1 MDKKV
6 KERLLG
12 IFPVDMRKILT
23 QVSWQ
28 EETLEEIRVRVG
40 QPMIF
45 VYGNRERF
53 LSREPPYLTE
63 KCRAPWIVTEQQMR
77 QMLNFMC
84 SYSLYAYTKDLN
96 MGFLTLP
103 GGNRVGIAGEM
114 VQEERRS
121 AAMEYPCFFNIR
133 IAKEKKGCAEGILPY
148 ICQGMDIYHTLIA
161 APPGVGKTTYLR
173 DLIRLLSG
181 EEAAG
186 RNITVV
192 DERYEI
198 AAGVHGVPQ
207 NDLGMRTDVIS
218 GCRKEEAMLLA
229 LRTMKPD
236 IIAVDELG
244 GERDDLA
251 VDRIVTCGVRLLATA
266 HAGSMEQL
274 WQQRR
279 HRVWMERQIFQRYV
293 FLKKMPDGSRR
304 FFLYNEKGER
314 MC

>member
-1 MDKKV
+1 MDRKL
-6 KERLLG
+6 KEMLLG
-12 IFPVDMRKILT
+12 IFPVDMRKHLNT
-23 QVSWQ
+23 ADWQ
-28 EETLEEIRVRVG
+28 EDTLEEIRIRVG

-45 VYGNRERF
+45 VYGAKEKF
-53 LSREPPYLTE
+53 FSREPPYLLE
-63 KCRAPWIVTEQQMR
+63 SCFRPWILTQQHMR

-84 SYSLYAYTKDLN
+84 SYSLYAYAKDFN

-114 VQEERRS
+114 VQEESKS

-133 IAKEKKGCAEGILPY
+133 IAREKKGCSDALMPL
-148 ICQGMDIYHTLIA
+148 ICQGEDIYHTLIA
-161 APPGVGKTTYLR
+161 APPGVGKTTFLR
-173 DLIRLLSG
+173 DCVRQLAGR
-181 EEAAG
+181 EAAG
-186 RNITVV
+186 RNITVI

-198 AAGVHGVPQ
+198 AASVHGVPQ
-207 NDLGMRTDVIS
+207 NDLGMRSDVIS

-229 LRTMKPD
+229 LRTMRPD

-244 GERDDLA
+244 SERDDIA

-279 HRVWMERQIFQRYV
+279 HRIWMEHRIFQRYI
-293 FLKKMPDGSRR
+293 FLKKEVDGSRSFR
-304 FFLYNEKGER
+304 VFNEKGENL
-314 MC
+314 C

>member
-1 MDKKV
+1 
-6 KERLLG
+6 
-12 IFPVDMRKILT
+12 MR
-23 QVSWQ
+23 
-28 EETLEEIRVRVG
+28 R
-40 QPMIF
+40 
-45 VYGNRERF
+45 
-53 LSREPPYLTE
+53 
-63 KCRAPWIVTEQQMR
+63 
-77 QMLNFMC
+77 
-84 SYSLYAYTKDLN
+84 
-96 MGFLTLP
+96 
-103 GGNRVGIAGEM
+103 
-114 VQEERRS
+114 
-121 AAMEYPCFFNIR
+121 
-133 IAKEKKGCAEGILPY
+133 GILPY

-293 FLKKMPDGSRR
+293 FLKKISDGSRR
-304 FFLYNEKGER
+304 FFHIQRRGRECAEAAWRAGTSGRGGRTRLFADRGAAGAAER
-314 MC
+314 ADGDALLPDQDENSRWCMWG

>member
-45 VYGNRERF
+45 VYGNRER
-53 LSREPPYLTE
+53 TE

-121 AAMEYPCFFNIR
+121 AAMEYP
-133 IAKEKKGCAEGILPY
+133 
-148 ICQGMDIYHTLIA
+148 
-161 APPGVGKTTYLR
+161 
-173 DLIRLLSG
+173 
-181 EEAAG
+181 
-186 RNITVV
+186 
-192 DERYEI
+192 
-198 AAGVHGVPQ
+198 
-207 NDLGMRTDVIS
+207 
-218 GCRKEEAMLLA
+218 
-229 LRTMKPD
+229 
-236 IIAVDELG
+236 
-244 GERDDLA
+244 
-251 VDRIVTCGVRLLATA
+251 
-266 HAGSMEQL
+266 
-274 WQQRR
+274 
-279 HRVWMERQIFQRYV
+279 
-293 FLKKMPDGSRR
+293 
-304 FFLYNEKGER
+304 
-314 MC
+314 

>member
-1 MDKKV
+1 MDRKV
-6 KERLLG
+6 KENLLG
-12 IFPVDMRKILT
+12 IFPVEMRKAL
-23 QVSWQ
+23 SLAHWD
-28 EETLEEIRVRVG
+28 EDTLEEIRIRVG

-45 VYGNRERF
+45 AYGAEEKF
-53 LSREPPYLTE
+53 FSREPPYLLDR
-63 KCRAPWIVTEQQMR
+63 CFRPWLMTEQQMR

-84 SYSLYAYTKDLN
+84 SYSLYAYAKDFN

-114 VQEERRS
+114 AQEEKKS

-133 IAKEKKGCAEGILPY
+133 IAREKIGCADALMPY
-148 ICQGMDIYHTLIA
+148 ICQREDIYHTLIA
-161 APPGVGKTTYLR
+161 APPGAGKTTYLR
-173 DLIRLLSG
+173 DCIRLLST

-198 AAGVHGVPQ
+198 AASVHGIPQ
-207 NDLGMRTDVIS
+207 NDLGMRSDVIS

-229 LRTMKPD
+229 LRTMRPD

-244 GERDDLA
+244 SEREDLA

-274 WQQRR
+274 WEQRR
-279 HRVWMERQIFQRYV
+279 HRVWMEHRIFQRYI
-293 FLKKMPDGSRR
+293 FLKKEVDGRR
-304 FFLYNEKGER
+304 SFRIYNEKGEKL
-314 MC
+314 C